1 MSEEPIENERELI
14 EAIGQ
19 LASKIEQQNKI
30 LADFIEVQTGFRR
43 RVLAGIWT
51 GLGTVFGATVVVSFL
66 IIALRPLTKLEWIK
80 PVVGKVIDELQTR
93 RPLATAPPEFSDPAE
108 MTPQLTPQ

>member
-19 LASKIEQQNKI
+19 LTSKIEQQNKI
-30 LADFIEVQTGFRR
+30 LADFVEVQTSFRR

-80 PVVGKVIDELQTR
+80 PVVGKVID
-93 RPLATAPPEFSDPAE
+93 
-108 MTPQLTPQ
+108 